1 MNDILLYLELSRKA
15 KREKLSELEEAFLR
29 SKKCIMMIGEILIE
43 EDKLHIT
50 EDEAIEMIK
59 ECFSRYL

>member
-15 KREKLSELEEAFLR
+15 KREKLNELEEAFLR
-29 SKKCIMMIGEILIE
+29 SKKCTMMIGEILIE

-50 EDEAIEMIK
+50 EGEAIEMIK
-59 ECFSRYL
+59 QCFSRYL